1 MKNRYTYKLIN
12 NKITGYKN
20 DIKLKNK
27 YSKAILEYIIS
38 MIDSD
43 KYSNDN
49 MNISVNSQDLLI
61 SIENDEVLIRGYR
74 KVFNRLNRGDINNYI
89 SGNIVTKK
97 RVVEIGLSILAA
109 ILIGIVINGYSKNS
123 KSSSKENGNIA
134 ITWEKI
140 PEDEKIDNS
149 NIDNQD
155 INIDNG
161 ENLGSNKD
169 EESGILTNDINND
182 IIYFNPYDSLNDT
195 ESINNTLKYSEYI
208 NEVSIKWGISR
219 DLLISMIAQE
229 SNGDASNN
237 KLMGFEF
244 NAFKDTELKVFN
256 YIDNK
261 YEIVAFSN
269 NINKFKDADIVI
281 TQDNLEHP
289 KTQIAAGAIV
299 LNYLNNKY
307 DNNTMLAVM
316 AYNAGVTNTDKI
328 LQATSYEI
336 GIPVYDIIQ
345 DQNKTDYEDYTDA
358 VLKSNYGDQEYIK
371 HVAGRAKDNSI
382 FDTNPND
389 NNEIIIKHS
398 K

>member
-109 ILIGIVINGYSKNS
+109 ILIGTVINGYSKNS